1 MAYINQTVE
10 EILVL
15 ARHGALKKTQKNGA
29 LVEALGQDI
38 LGSLDD
44 DDLCETL
51 LVYVRDFKRER
62 RGIRDIDVAV
72 KLRKADDEAL
82 ATADLMTAMMGADR
96 LN

>member
-1 MAYINQTVE
+1 MAYIHQNVE

-15 ARHGALKKTQKNGA
+15 ARRGVLKQTPQNRRI
-29 LVEALGQDI
+29 LEALGQDI

-44 DDLCETL
+44 EDLYKVF
-51 LVYVRDFKRER
+51 LVYVRDFKRET
-62 RGIRDIDVAV
+62 RGIREIDVAV

-96 LN
+96 LH